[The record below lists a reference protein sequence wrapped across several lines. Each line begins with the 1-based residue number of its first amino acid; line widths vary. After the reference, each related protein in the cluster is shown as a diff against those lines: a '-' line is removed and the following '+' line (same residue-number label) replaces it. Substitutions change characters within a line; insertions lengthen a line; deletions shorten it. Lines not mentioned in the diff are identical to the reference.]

1 MTNPDKWRGRQMYP
15 KDTVSQKKLDRVDD
29 RSNRRID
36 LLKTK
41 HHDLTARV
49 GDLENEIRLL
59 HKLLDAMA
67 AMRRIEE
74 E

>member
-1 MTNPDKWRGRQMYP
+1 MYP

-41 HHDLTARV
+41 HNDLTVRV
-49 GDLENEIRLL
+49 AELENRIRELV
-59 HKLLDAMA
+59 DALVKGPESEDA
-67 AMRRIEE
+67 
-74 E
+74 

>member
-1 MTNPDKWRGRQMYP
+1 MYP

-41 HHDLTARV
+41 HNDLQQRIGA
-49 GDLENEIRLL
+49 LENVFRAWSRNRVIVI
-59 HKLLDAMA
+59 D
-67 AMRRIEE
+67 EE
-74 E
+74 DD

>member
-1 MTNPDKWRGRQMYP
+1 MYP

-36 LLKTK
+36 LLRTK
-41 HHDLTARV
+41 HNDLIARIS
-49 GDLENEIRLL
+49 GLENEMVTL
-59 HKLLDAMA
+59 HRIIEAL
-67 AMRRIEE
+67 RRPYDGREE